1 MNRYFANTIKNM
13 NLETNKISHREEQV
27 NILNKFKYEKSMQ
40 RIKLANFHSCS
51 TLNSSKVTE
60 SQVRKEILNIS
71 LKKVTKNGDISA
83 KVLKKSVNIYIK
95 EIRFVINN
103 CIENGIFYDDL
114 KLANVSPVFKKGD
127 N

>member
-1 MNRYFANTIKNM
+1 MYRYFANTIKNM

-27 NILNKFKYEKSMQ
+27 NILNTFKYEKSMQ

>member
-60 SQVRKEILNIS
+60 SQVRKEILNTS
-71 LKKVTKNGDISA
+71 SKKVTKNGDIPA

-103 CIENGIFYDDL
+103 CIENGIFFDDL